1 MNKPRAFV
9 NTAFCAKYPAFTN
22 SSCVYINPPSTFH
35 CRIMDGKLL
44 RLLVATIAISAL
56 FSLHSNCQQSF
67 SAVPSSGNSSEHLR
81 NMILTDTNLIVGS
94 SKALYRLDLDLV
106 QLQRRVLNAPNRLL
120 VADPNG
126 TYNRSVLACGTVECV
141 LVSLS
146 DLDATSWEIQ
156 REGEVMR
163 NGSEDVSGMFAIG
176 ANGSSDLMV
185 AENEEGNQGARIIRG
200 SLLNVGNS
208 SASYS
213 FRTYAIRPELRFS
226 LIDFLFKFSYQGF
239 IYLVAQ
245 FGDTETR
252 IIRFCQSDPGSPI
265 SQTFAS
271 QYEITLQCTTD
282 DEGKAI
288 SATLVESSSV
298 FPDPTLL
305 VMKSGMISPGT
316 REMRVC
322 AYSLVEINRLMLEK
336 FDSCNLGEGVS
347 GFTRDSNPMVCNP
360 LSAAQLANAVSFNN
374 QYSMM

>member
-1 MNKPRAFV
+1 
-9 NTAFCAKYPAFTN
+9 
-22 SSCVYINPPSTFH
+22 
-35 CRIMDGKLL
+35 MDGKLL

-56 FSLHSNCQQSF
+56 SSLRSNCQQPF
-67 SAVPSSGNSSEHLR
+67 SPAPSSGNSNEHLR

-106 QLQRRVLNAPNRLL
+106 QLQRRLLNAPNRLL
-120 VADPNG
+120 VADPTG
-126 TYNRSVLACGTVECV
+126 TYNSSVLACGSVECV

-146 DLDATSWEIQ
+146 DLDATSWEVQ
-156 REGEVMR
+156 REGEVVR

-176 ANGSSDLMV
+176 SNGLSDLMV
-185 AENEEGNQGARIIRG
+185 AKNEEGNQGARIIRG

-213 FRTYAIRPELRFS
+213 FRTYAIRPESRFS

-252 IIRFCQSDPGSPI
+252 IIRFCQSDPGSPL
-265 SQTFAS
+265 SQAFAS
-271 QYEITLQCTTD
+271 QYEITLQCTTND
-282 DEGKAI
+282 DGQAV

-316 REMRVC
+316 RKMRVC

-336 FDSCNLGEGVS
+336 FDSCNGGLGAP
-347 GFTRDSNPMVCNP
+347 GFTRDHFTFVCNP
-360 LSAAQLANAVSFNN
+360 LSPAQLARSVSFNDVFTM
-374 QYSMM
+374 YMCVLVISHPVP

>member
-22 SSCVYINPPSTFH
+22 SSCVCINPPSTFH

-56 FSLHSNCQQSF
+56 SSLRSNCQQSF
-67 SAVPSSGNSSEHLR
+67 SPAPSSGNSSEYLR

-120 VADPNG
+120 VADPTG

-185 AENEEGNQGARIIRG
+185 AENEEAEGNQGARIIRG

-213 FRTYAIRPELRFS
+213 FRTYIIRPEERFD
-226 LIDFLFKFSYQGF
+226 LISFLFKFSYQGF

-265 SQTFAS
+265 TPTFAS
-271 QYEITLQCTTD
+271 QYEITLQCITD
-282 DEGKAI
+282 DEGQAV

-316 REMRVC
+316 REMQVC
-322 AYSLVEINRLMLEK
+322 AYSLVEINQLMLDR

-347 GFTRDSNPMVCNP
+347 GITRDRNSMVCNP
-360 LSAAQLANAVSFNN
+360 LSAAQLANAVSF
-374 QYSMM
+374 Q